1 MMPQQQ
7 ALLTPWG
14 EQLDRERPLPEYP
27 RPQLQRASYLNLN
40 GVWQHAFR
48 ISDRRPEQWD
58 GPIVVPFS
66 PEAVLSGVGRQLQP
80 GEYLHYQRSFDLPAG
95 FRSDRVMLHFGAVD
109 QWCRITLN
117 GSVVGEHDGGFLPF
131 SVDVTDSCSDTDND
145 LHVVVQDPS
154 DTGPGAR
161 GKQKLQ
167 PGGIW
172 YTAQSGIWQTVWLES
187 VPELHVTGLTLE
199 PDLTGVTITVRTTHT
214 TPVTIVVR
222 DADVPVATAT
232 GTSGQPLRIDVPE
245 PHLWT
250 PDDPHLYDL
259 TVRAGADEVASYVGL
274 RTFGIA
280 PDAGGRAR
288 LLLNGQPYFH
298 AGVLDQGYWSDG
310 LLTAA
315 SDEALIFDIQTMK
328 DMGFTMLRKH
338 IKVEPL
344 RWYHHC
350 DRIGMLVWQDMV
362 NGGGPYRRRVV
373 ELPAVSPVRFDDRH
387 RRLFSREDDHARAQ
401 WLSETRETVE
411 LLRNSPCVAAWVPFN
426 EGWGQ
431 FDANE
436 VAETVRLLDPS
447 RPVDHASGWHDQG
460 GGDFHSLHVYF
471 RPFRVPRKPDPRVL
485 ALSEYGGYSLHLSE
499 HSASPTEFGYR
510 RYSSVADL
518 AAAFRR
524 LHADQIIPA
533 IPKGLSATVYTQVS
547 DVEDETNGLLT
558 FDRRVVKI
566 PVDEVRQV
574 IQRLRVD

>member
-80 GEYLHYQRSFDLPAG
+80 GEYLHYQRTFDLPTG
-95 FRSDRVMLHFGAVD
+95 FRADRVLLHFGAVD

-259 TVRAGADEVASYVGL
+259 TVHAGQDEVAGYVGL

-280 PDAGGRAR
+280 PDAGGHAR

-350 DRIGMLVWQDMV
+350 DRIGVLVWQDMV

-387 RRLFSREDDHARAQ
+387 RRLFSREDDAACAQ

-431 FDANE
+431 FDATE
-436 VAETVRLLDPS
+436 VAEMVRALDPS

-510 RYSSVADL
+510 RYSSMADL

-524 LHADQIIPA
+524 LHVDQIIPA
-533 IPKGLSATVYTQVS
+533 ILKGLSATVYTQVS

-566 PVDEVRQV
+566 AVEEVRQV
-574 IQRLRVD
+574 VQRLRVD

>member
-48 ISDRRPEQWD
+48 ISARRPEQWD

-80 GEYLHYQRSFDLPAG
+80 GEYLHYQRTFDLPTG
-95 FRSDRVMLHFGAVD
+95 FRADRVLLHFGAVD

-187 VPELHVTGLTLE
+187 VPELHITGLTLE

-214 TPVTIVVR
+214 TPVTIGMR
-222 DADVPVATAT
+222 DGDGTLATAT

-245 PHLWT
+245 PHLWA